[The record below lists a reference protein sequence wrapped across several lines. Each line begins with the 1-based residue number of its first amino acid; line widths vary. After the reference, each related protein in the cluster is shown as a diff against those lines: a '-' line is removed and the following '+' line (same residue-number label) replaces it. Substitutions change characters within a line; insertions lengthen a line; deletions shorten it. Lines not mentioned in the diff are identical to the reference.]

1 MKKVVLSMLFSFG
14 LMPLANAGMFDGL
27 VDAANNT
34 LNQVKE
40 ATKAKE
46 MVRVELPLKAI
57 KKNDSRIK
65 RIESL
70 AIQVAMKHK
79 WNLQIACPGDEHCK
93 KLKKDVDA
101 EAWRMARSKVSS
113 DYAAKSK
120 LPKIQVV
127 QARNYHLI
135 LMRKGF

>member
-1 MKKVVLSMLFSFG
+1 VKKVVLSMLFFFL
-14 LMPLANAGMFDGL
+14 LMSVANAGMFDGL
-27 VDAANNT
+27 VDAANNAAS
-34 LNQVKE
+34 QMKE

-46 MVRVELPLKAI
+46 MARIELPLKAI

-79 WNLQIACPGDEHCK
+79 WKLQVTCPNDHYCK
-93 KLKKDVDA
+93 KIKKDVDA
-101 EAWRMARSKVSS
+101 EAWRIARSKASS
-113 DYAAKSK
+113 DYAAKAK
-120 LPKIQVV
+120 LPKIQRL

-135 LMRKGF
+135 LMRKGI